1 MKRERKKNN
10 MEIPHI
16 ITISEELYNILPS
29 CLKCLGWAYRYDVIT
44 KTASYARLFENFE
57 TFNLVL
63 DLIKIEA
70 DKL

>member
-1 MKRERKKNN
+1 MKKETKKNN
-10 MEIPHI
+10 MVIPHI
-16 ITISEELYNILPS
+16 ITISEELYNILPIH
-29 CLKCLGWAYRYDVIT
+29 LKCLGWSYRYDVTT

-63 DLIKIEA
+63 DLIRIEA